1 VNKLAVLTACALLAG
16 TASAATVCRIGATGL
31 AFGNYDTLAAAPDD
45 SQANVLVS
53 CTRNGGPPAV
63 TVMMA
68 LTEGQYGSS
77 INTRRMANASMPG
90 EFLAY
95 GLYTDAGRSTVW
107 GFSSGV
113 NTMSQSLSIPN
124 KDTRSITFIIYGR
137 IPALQDAAVGSY
149 SDLVQVT
156 VTP

>member
-1 VNKLAVLTACALLAG
+1 MNKLAALIACALVAG
-16 TASAATVCRIGATGL
+16 TAGAATTCQIGATGL
-31 AFGNYDTLAAAPDD
+31 AFGNYDILASAPND
-45 SQANVLVS
+45 SQANVLVT
-53 CTRNGGPPAV
+53 CTRDGGPPGI

-77 INTRRMANASMPG
+77 INARRMANTSMPG

-95 GLYTDAGRSTVW
+95 GLYTDAGRSKVW
-107 GFSSGV
+107 GFSTGV
-113 NTMSQSLSIPN
+113 NTMSSPMSVPN
-124 KDTRSITFIIYGR
+124 KDSASTTFIIYGR
-137 IPALQDAAVGSY
+137 VPAQQDVAVGSY

>member
-1 VNKLAVLTACALLAG
+1 
-16 TASAATVCRIGATGL
+16 
-31 AFGNYDTLAAAPDD
+31 
-45 SQANVLVS
+45 
-53 CTRNGGPPAV
+53 
-63 TVMMA
+63 
-68 LTEGQYGSS
+68 
-77 INTRRMANASMPG
+77 MPG

-137 IPALQDAAVGSY
+137 IPALQVAAVGSY